1 MTAEGLMQAVRDL
14 LMGGGLGA
22 AALMGL
28 LEIAPIKLNPWSAI
42 ARAIGNAVNADLLKE
57 LANTKSM
64 LQEHIEMDDKRN
76 ADMHRWR
83 ILNFNNELLQDV
95 PHTREDFIDILAEI
109 DEYED
114 FCKNHPDYKNNRA
127 THAIGNIGR
136 VYDDRLKKHDFL

>member
-1 MTAEGLMQAVRDL
+1 MTVEEM
-14 LMGGGLGA
+14 LMGGS
-22 AALMGL
+22 GL
-28 LEIAPIKLNPWSAI
+28 LVLLLSIIQIAPIKLNPWSAI
-42 ARAIGNAVNADLLKE
+42 ARTIGNAINADLLKKLSKTE
-57 LANTKSM
+57 SM
-64 LQEHIEMDDKRN
+64 LQEHMEMDDKRN

-83 ILNFNNELLQDV
+83 ILDFNNELLQDV

>member
-1 MTAEGLMQAVRDL
+1 MTVEEM
-14 LMGGGLGA
+14 LMGGS
-22 AALMGL
+22 GL
-28 LEIAPIKLNPWSAI
+28 LVLLLSIIQIAPIKLNPWSAI
-42 ARAIGNAVNADLLKE
+42 ARAIGNAINADLLKKLSKTE
-57 LANTKSM
+57 SM
-64 LQEHIEMDDKRN
+64 LQEHMEMDDKRN

-83 ILNFNNELLQDV
+83 ILDFNNELLQDV

-136 VYDDRLKKHDFL
+136 VYDYRLKKHYFL

>member
-1 MTAEGLMQAVRDL
+1 MTVEEM
-14 LMGGGLGA
+14 LMGGS
-22 AALMGL
+22 GL
-28 LEIAPIKLNPWSAI
+28 LVLLLSIIQIAPIKLNPWSAI
-42 ARAIGNAVNADLLKE
+42 ARAIGNAINADLLKKLSKTE
-57 LANTKSM
+57 SM
-64 LQEHIEMDDKRN
+64 LQEHMEMDDKRN

-83 ILNFNNELLQDV
+83 ILGFNNELLQDV
-95 PHTREDFIDILAEI
+95 PHTQEDFIDILAEI

>member
-1 MTAEGLMQAVRDL
+1 MTVEEM
-14 LMGGGLGA
+14 LMGGS
-22 AALMGL
+22 GL
-28 LEIAPIKLNPWSAI
+28 LVLLLSIIQIAPIKLNPWSAI
-42 ARAIGNAVNADLLKE
+42 ARAIGNAINADLLKKLSKTE
-57 LANTKSM
+57 SM
-64 LQEHIEMDDKRN
+64 LQEHMEMDDKRN

-83 ILNFNNELLQDV
+83 ILDFNNELLQDV
-95 PHTREDFIDILAEI
+95 PHTRGDFIDILAEI

>member
-1 MTAEGLMQAVRDL
+1 MTVEEM
-14 LMGGGLGA
+14 LMGGS
-22 AALMGL
+22 GL
-28 LEIAPIKLNPWSAI
+28 LVLLLSIIQIAPIKLNPWSAI
-42 ARAIGNAVNADLLKE
+42 ARAIGNAINADLLKKLSKTE
-57 LANTKSM
+57 SM
-64 LQEHIEMDDKRN
+64 LQEHMEMDDKRN

-83 ILNFNNELLQDV
+83 ILDFNNELLQDV

-114 FCKNHPDYKNNRA
+114 FCKNRPDYKNNRA

>member
-1 MTAEGLMQAVRDL
+1 MTVEEM
-14 LMGGGLGA
+14 LMGGS
-22 AALMGL
+22 GL
-28 LEIAPIKLNPWSAI
+28 LVLLLSIIQIAPIKLNPWSAI
-42 ARAIGNAVNADLLKE
+42 ARAIGNAINADLLKKLSKTE
-57 LANTKSM
+57 SM
-64 LQEHIEMDDKRN
+64 LQEHMEMDDKRN

-83 ILNFNNELLQDV
+83 ILDFNNELLQDV

-136 VYDDRLKKHDFL
+136 AYDDRLKKHDFL

>member
-1 MTAEGLMQAVRDL
+1 MTVEEM
-14 LMGGGLGA
+14 LMGGS
-22 AALMGL
+22 GL
-28 LEIAPIKLNPWSAI
+28 LVLLLSIIQIAPIKLNPWSAI
-42 ARAIGNAVNADLLKE
+42 ARAIGNAINADLLKKLSKTE
-57 LANTKSM
+57 SM
-64 LQEHIEMDDKRN
+64 LQEHMEMDDKRN

-83 ILNFNNELLQDV
+83 ILGFNNELLQDV

-109 DEYED
+109 DEYAD

>member
-1 MTAEGLMQAVRDL
+1 MTVEEM
-14 LMGGGLGA
+14 LMGGS
-22 AALMGL
+22 GL
-28 LEIAPIKLNPWSAI
+28 LVLLLSIIQIAPIKLNPWSAI
-42 ARAIGNAVNADLLKE
+42 ARARGNAINADLLKKLSKTE
-57 LANTKSM
+57 SM
-64 LQEHIEMDDKRN
+64 LQEHMEMDDKRN

-83 ILNFNNELLQDV
+83 ILDFNNELLQDV
-95 PHTREDFIDILAEI
+95 HHTREDFIDILAEI